1 MAGDTL
7 TFFLGGDV
15 MTGRGIDQVLAHPGD
30 PRLWEPYV
38 DDARTYVQLA
48 EQANGPVPRPVDD
61 TWPWGDALAV
71 LDAAAPDL
79 RLVNLETSVTRSDD
93 VAVGKTVHYRMAPEN
108 VGCLTAARLDV
119 CVLANNHVLDFGP
132 RGLADTIATLAG
144 VGITTV
150 GAGADQAAAERP
162 AVLSPGGHRVVVA
175 SCGTYDSGIPASWA
189 ATPGR
194 GGVHLLRRL
203 SPAAA
208 DRLADQMGLPAATG
222 QVSVVSLHW
231 GSNWG
236 YEIPPEHVEFAH
248 RLIDRGVD
256 IIHGHSS
263 HHPRPIE
270 VYRDRL
276 ILYGCGDLIN
286 DYEGIRGYEE
296 FRDDLR
302 MVYLVSVKA
311 ATGALVRLRM
321 APMRARRL
329 RLDHATADDARFLRD
344 TLERA
349 SAPFGTRVT
358 LAADGMLE
366 VAPPAA

>member
-1 MAGDTL
+1 SPCVLAYTVAAPAGRAKPPVWPATRPYGGAVAGDTL

-38 DDARTYVQLA
+38 DDARTYVELA
-48 EQANGPVPRPVDD
+48 EQANGRVPRPVDD
-61 TWPWGDALAV
+61 TWPGGDALAV

-93 VAVGKTVHYRMAPEN
+93 VAVGKTVHYRMTPEN

-119 CVLANNHVLDFGP
+119 CVLANNHVLDFGA
-132 RGLADTIATLAG
+132 RGLADTVATLAG
-144 VGITTV
+144 VGIATV
-150 GAGADQAAAERP
+150 GAGADRAAAERP
-162 AVLSPGGHRVVVA
+162 AVLSPGGRRVVVA
-175 SCGTYDSGIPASWA
+175 SCGTVDSGIPASWA

-194 GGVHLLRRL
+194 GGVYLLPRL

-208 DRLADQMGLPAATG
+208 DRLADQLGLPAAASG

-236 YEIPPEHVEFAH
+236 YGIPPEHVEFAH

-270 VYRDRL
+270 VY
-276 ILYGCGDLIN
+276 
-286 DYEGIRGYEE
+286 
-296 FRDDLR
+296 
-302 MVYLVSVKA
+302 
-311 ATGALVRLRM
+311 
-321 APMRARRL
+321 
-329 RLDHATADDARFLRD
+329 
-344 TLERA
+344 
-349 SAPFGTRVT
+349 
-358 LAADGMLE
+358 
-366 VAPPAA
+366 

>member
-1 MAGDTL
+1 G
-7 TFFLGGDV
+7 
-15 MTGRGIDQVLAHPGD
+15 
-30 PRLWEPYV
+30 
-38 DDARTYVQLA
+38 
-48 EQANGPVPRPVDD
+48 
-61 TWPWGDALAV
+61 
-71 LDAAAPDL
+71 
-79 RLVNLETSVTRSDD
+79 
-93 VAVGKTVHYRMAPEN
+93 
-108 VGCLTAARLDV
+108 
-119 CVLANNHVLDFGP
+119 
-132 RGLADTIATLAG
+132 
-144 VGITTV
+144 
-150 GAGADQAAAERP
+150 
-162 AVLSPGGHRVVVA
+162 
-175 SCGTYDSGIPASWA
+175 GTYASGSPASWA

-296 FRDDLR
+296 LRDALR
-302 MVYLVSVKA
+302 VGELVSVDVA
-311 ATGALVRLRM
+311 PGACASATLPRTTRGSCGTPWP
-321 APMRARRL
+321 APARR
-329 RLDHATADDARFLRD
+329 
-344 TLERA
+344 
-349 SAPFGTRVT
+349 SAPG
-358 LAADGMLE
+358 
-366 VAPPAA
+366 